1 MSRTCPGLV
10 PGQERDIFKT
20 LLNEPLSIF
29 FFFCALVDFWDEPI
43 WLCFIFHLVFL
54 FSLLF
59 LRRELIFHLT
69 RRPIYTRSKAR
80 RFSPA
85 NAASHF
91 FFLYRSRTLTCRT
104 PLNNS
109 GVNFDFVRKDGERAV
124 CIIYMGLFLFLSIKK
139 LKNFLLY
146 LSFSLSNRNLWS
158 SQFMRS
164 SIFF

>member
-10 PGQERDIFKT
+10 PGQGRDIFKT
-20 LLNEPLSIF
+20 LLDEPLSIF
-29 FFFCALVDFWDEPI
+29 FCTLVDFWDEPI

-69 RRPIYTRSKAR
+69 CRPIYTRSKTK

-109 GVNFDFVRKDGERAV
+109 RVNFDLIRKDGERYV
-124 CIIYMGLFLFLSIKK
+124 QYIYGPLSLSFYQQIIE
-139 LKNFLLY
+139 FLL
-146 LSFSLSNRNLWS
+146 
-158 SQFMRS
+158 
-164 SIFF
+164 